1 MAMGLGTLKETG
13 CLVSARWRLYSPMQ
27 YKCTASCP
35 AIRRTSLAI
44 PESQLQT
51 WAAFVPSAISKD
63 TADSIR
69 TTLKAMESLRSR
81 DFNVYLQGSY
91 KNDTN
96 LRGDSDVD
104 VVVELGSIFSS
115 NAASLPADQY
125 QRYHQSFPDATYT
138 LADFRREVIDSLC
151 NRYTPQKVDI
161 SGNKAIRVLGNPGTR
176 LDADLLV
183 CMEYRTYQSFYGPTS
198 PYVPGV
204 RFYTQREHRE
214 VINYPNVHY
223 DNGCKKHASTRD
235 WFKRTVR
242 TYKRAR
248 NKVVEKGWM
257 QADIA
262 PSYFVECL
270 LSNVPDHR
278 FGVTYQENFYDVLVW
293 LEGQDLSW
301 FWCQNKQVPLFGNT
315 PEQWRIENAQRFVQ
329 EMRDLWRL
337 WS

>member
-1 MAMGLGTLKETG
+1 
-13 CLVSARWRLYSPMQ
+13 
-27 YKCTASCP
+27 
-35 AIRRTSLAI
+35 LAI
-44 PESQLQT
+44 PESQLEA
-51 WAAFVPSAISKD
+51 WAAFVPSAISKA

-69 TTLKAMESLRSR
+69 TTLKAMESVVRFQE
-81 DFNVYLQGSY
+81 FNVYLQGSY

-104 VVVELGSIFSS
+104 VVVELTSTFTS
-115 NAASLPADQY
+115 NAWSLPPNQY
-125 QRYHQSFPDATYT
+125 QRYDESYPNATYS
-138 LADFRREVIDSLC
+138 LSDFRRDVIDTLRK
-151 NRYTPQKVDI
+151 RYTPRKVDT

-183 CMEYRTYQSFYGPTS
+183 CMEYRKYQAFHGPNS

-204 RFYTQREHRE
+204 EFYTQRENRR
-214 VINYPNVHY
+214 VINYPKVHY
-223 DNGCKKHASTRD
+223 ENGCEKHASTKD

-248 NKVVEKGWM
+248 NKVVEYGWM

-270 LSNVPDHR
+270 LFNVPDHR
-278 FGVTYQENFYDVLVW
+278 FGGSFQANFLDVLEW
-293 LEGQDLSW
+293 LEAQSLSG
-301 FWCQNKQVPLFGNT
+301 FWSQNKQVPLFENT
-315 PEQWRIENAQRFVQ
+315 PEQWRIENAQRFLL